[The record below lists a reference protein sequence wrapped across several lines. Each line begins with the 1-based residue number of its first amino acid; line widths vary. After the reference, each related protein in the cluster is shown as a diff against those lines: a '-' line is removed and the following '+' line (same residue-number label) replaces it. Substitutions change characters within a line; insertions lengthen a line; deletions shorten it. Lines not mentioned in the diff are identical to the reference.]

1 MNSPPPPFFPE
12 KTKTK
17 T

>member
-1 MNSPPPPFFPE
+1 MYPQPE

-17 T
+17 A